1 MIFSIECGSVIFIL
15 LKIIF
20 GGKTIMV
27 PSDKET
33 DAIRQIKHHPA
44 ELDSI
49 DRKILGALAED
60 ASRSY
65 AELSKIV
72 HLSAPAVHDRVK
84 RLKRDGVIKG
94 TVAILDGCKLGRTLL
109 TFLLVDTSSYSA
121 TRKLLAFADRP
132 EVEELHTVAGD
143 GCVFI
148 KVRAANTESLEDFLM
163 EIQSVEGVRS
173 VRSYIALSTFL
184 ERGPSPD

>member
-1 MIFSIECGSVIFIL
+1 MDVAR
-15 LKIIF
+15 
-20 GGKTIMV
+20 
-27 PSDKET
+27 KET
-33 DAIRQIKHHPA
+33 DIVRQPRHLPA
-44 ELDSI
+44 ELDLI

-72 HLSAPAVHDRVK
+72 NLSAPAVHDRVK
-84 RLKRDGVIKG
+84 RLKRDGVIKD

-109 TFLLVDTSSYSA
+109 TFLVVDTSSYKA
-121 TRKLLAFADRP
+121 TRELLTFAARP

-143 GCVFI
+143 GCVLV
-148 KVRAANTESLEDFLM
+148 KVRAVDTESLENFLM
-163 EIQSVEGVRS
+163 EIQSLEGVRS

-184 ERGPSPD
+184 ERGPSPDQAIH

>member
-1 MIFSIECGSVIFIL
+1 MSS
-15 LKIIF
+15 
-20 GGKTIMV
+20 
-27 PSDKET
+27 SDKEK
-33 DAIRQIKHHPA
+33 DVIKQTRCKPVD
-44 ELDSI
+44 LDQI
-49 DRKILGALAED
+49 DRKILGALAEN
-60 ASRSY
+60 AGRSY
-65 AELSKIV
+65 TELSEIV
-72 HLSAPAVHDRVK
+72 NLSAPAVHDRVK

-94 TVAILDGCKLGRTLL
+94 TVAVLDGCKLGRTLL
-109 TFLLVDTSSYSA
+109 TFLVIDTSSYEA
-121 TRKLLAFADRP
+121 TRSLLKFTSRR

-148 KVRAANTESLEDFLM
+148 KIRAIDTESLENFLM

>member
-1 MIFSIECGSVIFIL
+1 MA
-15 LKIIF
+15 
-20 GGKTIMV
+20 

-72 HLSAPAVHDRVK
+72 HLSAP
-84 RLKRDGVIKG
+84 
-94 TVAILDGCKLGRTLL
+94 
-109 TFLLVDTSSYSA
+109 
-121 TRKLLAFADRP
+121 

-163 EIQSVEGVRS
+163 EIQSLEGVRS

>member
-1 MIFSIECGSVIFIL
+1 M
-15 LKIIF
+15 F
-20 GGKTIMV
+20 GDEMEMAVET
-27 PSDKET
+27 KET
-33 DAIRQIKHHPA
+33 DIVRQERHHPA
-44 ELDSI
+44 ELDVT

-65 AELSKIV
+65 AELSKLV
-72 HLSAPAVHDRVK
+72 NLSAPAVHDRVK
-84 RLKRDGVIKG
+84 RLKRDGVIKR

-109 TFLLVDTSSYSA
+109 TFLVVDTSSYNA
-121 TRKLLAFADRP
+121 TRELLKFAGRP

-143 GCVFI
+143 GCVLV
-148 KVRAANTESLEDFLM
+148 KVRAADTESLENFLM
-163 EIQSVEGVRS
+163 EIQCLEGVRS

>member
-1 MIFSIECGSVIFIL
+1 MSEFN
-15 LKIIF
+15 
-20 GGKTIMV
+20 
-27 PSDKET
+27 KEKDT
-33 DAIRQIKHHPA
+33 IRQTRHKPA
-44 ELDSI
+44 ELDTI

-65 AELSKIV
+65 TGLSDIV
-72 HLSAPAVHDRVK
+72 NLSAPAVHDRVK

-109 TFLLVDTSSYSA
+109 TFLVIDTSSYTA
-121 TRKLLAFADRP
+121 TRALLQFTSRK

-148 KVRAANTESLEDFLM
+148 KVRAADTESLENFLM
-163 EIQSVEGVRS
+163 EIQNLEGVRS
-173 VRSYIALSTFL
+173 VRSYIALSTFI
-184 ERGPSPD
+184 ERGPAPD